1 MQDYNLVDIRH
12 EKVSPYV
19 KFEIILP
26 LLCFFLDPLT
36 THPARRRRSDVS
48 VVRRQD
54 VSLARLHDV
63 IEERRE
69 DGSRIGP

>member
-1 MQDYNLVDIRH
+1 MQDYHLVDIRH
-12 EKVSPYV
+12 EKVSPFV

-26 LLCFFLDPLT
+26 LVCFLLDPLT
-36 THPARRRRSDVS
+36 THPARRRRGDVA

-63 IEERRE
+63 IEERR
-69 DGSRIGP
+69 DDVSRIGP